1 MHMGLKI
8 YGVSQSRAIRVLWM
22 AQELGVPFEH
32 VPQDFAGEKS
42 PAFLAVNPNGRV
54 PAIDDDGVLLF
65 ESMAINLYLAKKYGA
80 AAGLAPKD
88 LVEDGIATQWSFWVM
103 TEIEKTLLN
112 AMFAARGMMG
122 NAKDPEKAAA
132 YRAELDRPFAVL
144 DGALAGKDYLMGG
157 RFTVADL
164 NVAAVLTWARPAGV
178 DFANRPNVEAWLA
191 RCLAR
196 PAFAKAR
203 A

>member
-1 MHMGLKI
+1 MGLKI

-22 AQELGVPFEH
+22 AQESGVAFEH
-32 VPQDFAGEKS
+32 VQQGFTGEKS
-42 PAFLAVNPNGRV
+42 AEFLAINPNGRL
-54 PAIDDDGVLLF
+54 PAIDDDGVHLF
-65 ESMAINLYLAKKYGA
+65 ESMAINLYLAKKYGV

-88 LVEDGIATQWSFWVM
+88 LVEDGTATQWSFWVM

-112 AMFAARGMMG
+112 ALFSARGMG
-122 NAKDPEKAAA
+122 GSAKDPEKAAA
-132 YRAELDRPFAVL
+132 YLAELDKPLSVL
-144 DGALAGKDYLMGG
+144 NGALAGKEYLMGG

-164 NVAAVLTWARPAGV
+164 NVASVLTWAKPAGV
-178 DFANRPNVEAWLA
+178 DLPKYPNVEAWLA

>member
-1 MHMGLKI
+1 MGLTI

-22 AQELGVPFEH
+22 AQERGVAFEH

-88 LVEDGIATQWSFWVM
+88 VAEDGIATQWSFWVM
-103 TEIEKTLLN
+103 TEIEKSLLN
-112 AMFAARGMMG
+112 AMFFARGMMG

-132 YRAELDRPFAVL
+132 CLAELDKPFTVL
-144 DGALAGKDYLMGG
+144 NGALAGRDYLMGG

-164 NVAAVLTWARPAGV
+164 NLASVLTWARPAGV
-178 DFANRPNVEAWLA
+178 AIANYPNVEAWLA